1 MNIIEARNIRKV
13 FKDVVAVDGID
24 IYVKKGE
31 ILGILG
37 PNGAGKT
44 TAISM
49 IATLLLPDGG
59 DILLQERSI
68 LKEPKFMRRIL
79 GLVPQDVA
87 LYLDLSGR
95 ENLEFFGRV
104 YGLSGKALEMR
115 IKKVLEIVGLNGKNR
130 EIVKNY
136 SGGMKRRLNIGVALL
151 HDPEILIMDE
161 PTVGIDPQSRNHILE
176 TVKGLNEEG
185 KTVIYTSH
193 YMEEVDYLCDRI
205 YIMDYGKII
214 AEGSPDEL
222 KAMISREDVLEL
234 KATLFSQEFIEDIRK
249 ISGVK
254 HILHDDSTLTLN
266 VEKGKNILSDVFNV
280 AQKYHTTLIS
290 VNVKVPT
297 LEDVFLSLTGRGL
310 RD

>member
-254 HILHDDSTLTLN
+254 HILHDDSTLTMN